1 MGERKVSAEVSCTL
15 LLTSGS
21 SLLCSGFWLAHAL
34 LYRRKVGYFKCLVIY
49 LGNSSNKKASQ
60 PSKALL
66 STLANKIHPMYFLCY
81 LRSKQRMLLQQGEY
95 FLTFI
100 QIGGF
105 FIYVFFISLENQ
117 ACQGFFEDP
126 FCVNEHPKGKIQDRR
141 TTLSCLVSF
150 PRKTIHLN
158 KMEVF

>member
-66 STLANKIHPMYFLCY
+66 STLANKIYPMYFLCY
-81 LRSKQRMLLQQGEY
+81 LCSKQRMLLQQGEY

-105 FIYVFFISLENQ
+105 FIHVFFISLENQ
-117 ACQGFFEDP
+117 ACQGFFKDP
-126 FCVNEHPKGKIQDRR
+126 FCVNEHPKRENSGQKDNPQ
-141 TTLSCLVSF
+141 LLGELPKKNNS
-150 PRKTIHLN
+150 P
-158 KMEVF
+158 E